1 MISDIDALVEG
12 FVSKFGKNSSN
23 LSEDLQVAACNTAIS
38 ELGWVFPLTHHL
50 KEFWA
55 VNRAVRH
62 GLAILQIESAHKFRY
77 KEIFLQN
84 RFSHYTQLIDK
95 MDRDFETAKE
105 ENPTLFLESTYID
118 TATLSTALS
127 YYIRNERD
135 YDDLG
140 RPLEQE

>member
-38 ELGWVFPLTHHL
+38 ELGWAFPLAHHL

-105 ENPTLFLESTYID
+105 ENPALFLESTYID

>member
-23 LSEDLQVAACNTAIS
+23 LSEDLQIAACNTAMS
-38 ELGWVFPLTHHL
+38 ELGWAFPLAHHL

-95 MDRDFETAKE
+95 MDKDFEKAKE
-105 ENPTLFLESTYID
+105 ENPTLFLYSTYID
-118 TATLSTALS
+118 TETLSLS
-127 YYIRNERD
+127 MTYYIRNERD